1 MDSRTAWMNF
11 QTLLKLGIVTGILM
25 NVFDIGV
32 QGLLLAGFYTAPV
45 FRKPEDEIV
54 YLVLADF
61 AAAFVF
67 VWLYLKLGS
76 ATGPGVAGG
85 ATFGFYAG
93 VLYSFPMFYAMHLL
107 FNGYTSELAWINTV
121 YQVLVYVIIGAVAGA
136 LNKARPVV
144 PR

>member
-1 MDSRTAWMNF
+1 MNSKA
-11 QTLLKLGIVTGILM
+11 LLKLGIVIGILM
-25 NVFDIGV
+25 NAFDLVV
-32 QGLLLAGFYTAPV
+32 QGVLLAGLYTAPV

-54 YLVLADF
+54 YLLLTDF
-61 AAAFVF
+61 VAAFVF

-107 FNGYTSELAWINTV
+107 FNGYSFELAWINTV
-121 YQVLVYVIIGAVAGA
+121 YQVLVYVIMGATAGA
-136 LNKARPVV
+136 LNKAQPAA

>member
-1 MDSRTAWMNF
+1 VNF
-11 QTLLKLGIVTGILM
+11 KALLKLGIVIGILM
-25 NVFDIGV
+25 NAFDIIV
-32 QGLLLAGFYTAPV
+32 QGVLLAGLYTAPV
-45 FRKPEDEIV
+45 FRKPEDELV
-54 YLVLADF
+54 YLLLTDF
-61 AAAFVF
+61 VAAFVF

-107 FNGYTSELAWINTV
+107 FNGYTSELAGINTV
-121 YQVLVYVIIGAVAGA
+121 YQILVYVIMGATAGA
-136 LNKARPVV
+136 LNKSRPAA

>member
-1 MDSRTAWMNF
+1 MDF
-11 QTLLKLGIVTGILM
+11 KTLLKLGIVTGVLM
-25 NVFDIGV
+25 NIFDVIV
-32 QGLLLAGFYTAPV
+32 QGTLMGGLYSAPV
-45 FRKPEDEIV
+45 FRNPEEEII

-67 VWLYLKLGS
+67 VWIYLKLGS
-76 ATGPGVAGG
+76 AAGPGIGGG

-121 YQVLVYVIIGAVAGA
+121 YQIIVYVIVGATAGA
-136 LNKARPVV
+136 LNKARPAASQWKVS
-144 PR
+144 

>member
-1 MDSRTAWMNF
+1 MDF
-11 QTLLKLGIVTGILM
+11 KVFVKLGIVTGVLM
-25 NVFDIGV
+25 NAFDVIV
-32 QGLLLAGFYTAPV
+32 QGMVMGGMYTAPV
-45 FRKPEDEIV
+45 FRKPEEEIV

-67 VWLYLKLGS
+67 VWVYLKIGS

-107 FNGYTSELAWINTV
+107 FNGYTSGLA
-121 YQVLVYVIIGAVAGA
+121 
-136 LNKARPVV
+136 
-144 PR
+144 

>member
-1 MDSRTAWMNF
+1 MDVK
-11 QTLLKLGIVTGILM
+11 TLLKLGIV
-25 NVFDIGV
+25 IGV
-32 QGLLLAGFYTAPV
+32 LLNMFDVIVQGTLMAGLYSAPV
-45 FRKPEDEIV
+45 FRNPEEEII

-67 VWLYLKLGS
+67 VWIYLKLGS
-76 ATGPGVAGG
+76 AAGPGIGGG

-121 YQVLVYVIIGAVAGA
+121 YQIIVYMIVGATAGA
-136 LNKARPVV
+136 LNRARPLA

>member
-1 MDSRTAWMNF
+1 MNSKA
-11 QTLLKLGIVTGILM
+11 LLKLGIVIGILM
-25 NVFDIGV
+25 NAFDIIV
-32 QGLLLAGFYTAPV
+32 QGVLLAGLYTAPV
-45 FRKPEDEIV
+45 FRNPEDELV
-54 YLVLADF
+54 YLVLTDF
-61 AAAFVF
+61 VAAFVF

-76 ATGPGVAGG
+76 ATGPGVRGG

-121 YQVLVYVIIGAVAGA
+121 YQVLVYVIMGATAGA
-136 LNKARPVV
+136 LNKARPAA